1 MNPLATC
8 QNLMLCEDRA
18 RLEAESD
25 FACDVC
31 MKAAK
36 YLDEKV
42 FESAKVDAKV
52 AEKLKKVCED
62 IPDMKPAELKKCELL
77 VETDTPLIME
87 EIGKALSE
95 QLCTDAGVCTSA

>member
-62 IPDMKPAELKKCELL
+62 IPDMKPAELVSCCLDRTLCFL
-77 VETDTPLIME
+77 VFSTSTVIAH
-87 EIGKALSE
+87 AL
-95 QLCTDAGVCTSA
+95 